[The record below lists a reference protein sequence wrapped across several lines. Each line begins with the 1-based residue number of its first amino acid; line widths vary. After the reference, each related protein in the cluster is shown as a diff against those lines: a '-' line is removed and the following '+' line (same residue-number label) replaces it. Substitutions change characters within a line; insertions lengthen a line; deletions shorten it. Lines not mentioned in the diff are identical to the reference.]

1 MITLRRFLTTNGNA
15 AKKAFQDTIFRRL
28 MSIKYRNQQK
38 SETIQSRRF
47 FSKKSGMKT
56 FEMRNTDANDSEIS
70 KPLLTCSELLDS
82 ILRDKVPVYKNE
94 TEAFLIINMPSQTML
109 HPIFDVDIDTYVS
122 KVLSS
127 TTEADT
133 RFKPLFAVVTGMGRG
148 KTRMLVEMQR
158 KFNEKPNVFCLA
170 LTFNRYVFPEC

>member
-1 MITLRRFLTTNGNA
+1 MVFLRCLLFCVA
-15 AKKAFQDTIFRRL
+15 VVYAFQGTIFRRL

-47 FSKKSGMKT
+47 FSRKSGMKT

-94 TEAFLIINMPSQTML
+94 TEAFLIISECNDTML
-109 HPIFDVDIDTYVS
+109 HPMFDVDIDLNVS
-122 KVLSS
+122 TVLSS
-127 TTEADT
+127 NRNAGA
-133 RFKPLFAVVTGMGRG
+133 RLKPLFAVVTGMGRG

>member
-1 MITLRRFLTTNGNA
+1 MVFLRCLFFCVA
-15 AKKAFQDTIFRRL
+15 AVYAFQGTIFRRL

-47 FSKKSGMKT
+47 FSRKSGMKT

-94 TEAFLIINMPSQTML
+94 TEAFLIISECNDTML
-109 HPIFDVDIDTYVS
+109 HPMFDVDIDLNVS
-122 KVLSS
+122 TVLSS
-127 TTEADT
+127 NRNAGA
-133 RFKPLFAVVTGMGRG
+133 RLKPLFAVVTGMGRG

-170 LTFNRYVFPEC
+170 LTFNRYVFSKY

>member
-1 MITLRRFLTTNGNA
+1 
-15 AKKAFQDTIFRRL
+15 
-28 MSIKYRNQQK
+28 
-38 SETIQSRRF
+38 
-47 FSKKSGMKT
+47 MKT

-94 TEAFLIINMPSQTML
+94 TEAFLIISECNDTML
-109 HPIFDVDIDTYVS
+109 HPMFDVDIDLNVS
-122 KVLSS
+122 TVLSS
-127 TTEADT
+127 NRNAGA
-133 RFKPLFAVVTGMGRG
+133 RLKPLFAVVTGMGRG

-170 LTFNRYVFPEC
+170 LTFNRYVFSKY

>member
-1 MITLRRFLTTNGNA
+1 MMTLRRFLTTNGNA

-94 TEAFLIINMPSQTML
+94 TEAFLIISECNDTML
-109 HPIFDVDIDTYVS
+109 HPMFDVDIDLNVS
-122 KVLSS
+122 TVLSS
-127 TTEADT
+127 NRNAGA
-133 RFKPLFAVVTGMGRG
+133 RLKPLFAVVTGMGRG

-170 LTFNRYVFPEC
+170 LTFNRYVFSKY

>member
-1 MITLRRFLTTNGNA
+1 MSNA
-15 AKKAFQDTIFRRL
+15 
-28 MSIKYRNQQK
+28 
-38 SETIQSRRF
+38 
-47 FSKKSGMKT
+47 
-56 FEMRNTDANDSEIS
+56 DANDVEVS
-70 KPLLTCSELLDS
+70 KCLFTCSEFFDS
-82 ILRDKVPVYKNE
+82 ILRDKVPVYKKE
-94 TEAFLIINMPSQTML
+94 TEAFLIINKPRETML

-127 TTEADT
+127 TVDADP

-170 LTFNRYVFPEC
+170 LTFNRYAFIYIYLFR

>member
-1 MITLRRFLTTNGNA
+1 MIFLRCLLFCVA
-15 AKKAFQDTIFRRL
+15 AVCAFQGTSFRSFLSTIK
-28 MSIKYRNQQK
+28 SRNQGK
-38 SETIQSRRF
+38 LDSIQFRRF
-47 FSKKSGMKT
+47 FSRKSGMKT

-94 TEAFLIINMPSQTML
+94 TEAFLIISECNDTML
-109 HPIFDVDIDTYVS
+109 HTMFDVDIDLNVS
-122 KVLSS
+122 TVLSS
-127 TTEADT
+127 NRNAGA
-133 RFKPLFAVVTGMGRG
+133 RLKPLFAVVTGMGRG

-170 LTFNRYVFPEC
+170 LTFNRYVFSKY

>member
-1 MITLRRFLTTNGNA
+1 MVFLRCLLFCVA
-15 AKKAFQDTIFRRL
+15 AVYAFQGTIFRRL

-47 FSKKSGMKT
+47 FSRKSGMKT

-94 TEAFLIINMPSQTML
+94 TEAFLIISECNDTML
-109 HPIFDVDIDTYVS
+109 HPMFDVDIDLNVS
-122 KVLSS
+122 TVLSS
-127 TTEADT
+127 NRNAGA
-133 RFKPLFAVVTGMGRG
+133 RLKPLFAVVTGMGRG

-170 LTFNRYVFPEC
+170 LTFNRYVFSKY